1 MKVSPNPYV
10 GLFQK
15 QREHYLEVGRHSHK
29 ERLARLKD
37 LKRALEHQYRQAIRE
52 ALYADFKKPF
62 LETDLTE
69 IYPVL
74 AEIRYAEQNLR
85 DWMRPKRVNSP
96 LPMLGSRSYIRYESK
111 GVCLI
116 LSPWNF
122 PLNLTFGPLVSAIAA
137 GNCCIL
143 KPSEAT
149 PATSQVMQEI
159 VEDLFDPSEIALVQG
174 EVETA
179 QALLDLPF
187 HHIFFT
193 GSPTVGKIVMKA
205 ASRHL
210 SSVTLEL
217 GGKSPA
223 FVDETAAMGTTA
235 KRLAWGKCLN
245 AGQICVAPDYVL
257 VTEKAKDALVTA
269 LIEQLDS
276 FFPDTPERSESYARI
291 INEKHLKRLSESLED
306 ATSRGARILHGGN
319 LDAKTK
325 YFEPTLLEG
334 VPEDARLLEE
344 EIFGPILP
352 IVTVSGVE
360 EAIAF
365 INRRE
370 RPLALYIYSR
380 DSQTIERINT
390 ETRAGSGCIN
400 HNVVH
405 YSNHH
410 LPFGGVNNSGI
421 GKSHGFYGFLEFSNQ
436 RSIVRQYTPSSIE
449 LLMPPYTGFKQKMV
463 DATLRW
469 FK

>member
-1 MKVSPNPYV
+1 MNGNANPYQ
-10 GLFQK
+10 GLFQ
-15 QREHYLEVGRHSHK
+15 QQMGRYLEVGQHSRK
-29 ERLARLKD
+29 ERLYKLKA
-37 LKRALEHQYRQAIRE
+37 LSKALEHTYRQPIRE
-52 ALYADFKKPF
+52 ALYSDFKKPF
-62 LETDLTE
+62 IETDLTE

-74 AEIRYAEQNLR
+74 AEIRHTERNLQ
-85 DWMRPKRVNSP
+85 DWLRPRRVNSP
-96 LPMLGSRSYIRYESK
+96 LTMIGSRSFIQYESK

-122 PLNLTFGPLVSAIAA
+122 PVNLTFGPLVSAIAA

-149 PATSQVMQEI
+149 PATSQLMQRI
-159 VEDLFDPSEIALVQG
+159 IEDLFDPAEIALVQG
-174 EVETA
+174 EVATA
-179 QALLDLPF
+179 QALLELPF

-193 GSPTVGKIVMKA
+193 GSPAVGKLVMAA

-223 FVDETAAMGTTA
+223 FVDETAEVETAA

-245 AGQICVAPDYVL
+245 AGQICVAPDYIL
-257 VTEKAKDALVTA
+257 VTENAREALVKA
-269 LIEQLDS
+269 LIDQLDG
-276 FFPDTPERSESYARI
+276 FFQGKAESSDSYARI
-291 INEKHLKRLSESLED
+291 INDKHLHRLSESLRD
-306 ATSRGARILHGGN
+306 ATARGAQILYGGAV
-319 LDAKTK
+319 DQTTRF
-325 YFEPTLLEG
+325 FEPTLLEE

-360 EAIAF
+360 EAISF

-370 RPLALYIYSR
+370 RPLALYIYSKDKR
-380 DSQTIERINT
+380 TIRELNT
-390 ETRAGSGCIN
+390 KTRAGSGCIN

-405 YSNHH
+405 YSNHN
-410 LPFGGVNNSGI
+410 LPFGGINNSGA
-421 GKSHGFYGFLEFSNQ
+421 GKSHGYYGFLEFSNQ
-436 RSIVRQYTPSSIE
+436 RSIVRQYTPSTIE
-449 LLMPPYTGFKQKMV
+449 FLMPPYTGFKQKIV

>member
-1 MKVSPNPYV
+1 MKEGKNPYHA
-10 GLFQK
+10 LFRRQ
-15 QREHYLEVGRHSHK
+15 QEQYLKVGRQGLK
-29 ERLARLKD
+29 ERLSRLKA
-37 LKRALEHQYRQAIRE
+37 LKNALEHQYRQAIRD

-74 AEIRYAEQNLR
+74 AEIRHAERNLR
-85 DWMRPKRVNSP
+85 DWMRPKRVSSP
-96 LPMLGSRSYIRYESK
+96 LTMIGSRSYIQYESK

-149 PATSQVMQEI
+149 PATSQLMQEI
-159 VEDLFDPSEIALVQG
+159 VEALFEPAEIALVQG

-179 QALLDLPF
+179 QALLELPF

-193 GSPTVGKIVMKA
+193 GSPAVGKLVMKA

-223 FVDETAAMGTTA
+223 FVDETAAMETTA

-257 VTEKAKDALVTA
+257 VTEKAREPLVKALTA
-269 LIEQLDS
+269 QFNS
-276 FFPDTPERSESYARI
+276 FFNGSPERSDSYARI
-291 INEKHLKRLSESLED
+291 INGKHLQRLED
-306 ATSRGARILHGGN
+306 SLKDATARGAEILYGGHS
-319 LDAKTK
+319 DAATRF
-325 YFEPTLLEG
+325 FEPTLLDR
-334 VPEDARLLEE
+334 VPEDARLLQE

-352 IVTVSGVE
+352 IVAVSGVE
-360 EAIAF
+360 DAIAF

-380 DSQTIERINT
+380 DKRTIGRING

-436 RSIVRQYTPSSIE
+436 RSMVRQYTPSTIE
-449 LLMPPYTGFKQKMV
+449 LLMPPYTGLKQKMV

>member
-1 MKVSPNPYV
+1 
-10 GLFQK
+10 
-15 QREHYLEVGRHSHK
+15 
-29 ERLARLKD
+29 
-37 LKRALEHQYRQAIRE
+37 
-52 ALYADFKKPF
+52 
-62 LETDLTE
+62 
-69 IYPVL
+69 
-74 AEIRYAEQNLR
+74 
-85 DWMRPKRVNSP
+85 
-96 LPMLGSRSYIRYESK
+96 
-111 GVCLI
+111 
-116 LSPWNF
+116 
-122 PLNLTFGPLVSAIAA
+122 
-137 GNCCIL
+137 
-143 KPSEAT
+143 
-149 PATSQVMQEI
+149 MQEI
-159 VEDLFDPSEIALVQG
+159 VADLFDPSEITLVQG

-179 QALLDLPF
+179 QALLELPF

-223 FVDETAAMGTTA
+223 FVDETAAIETTA

-257 VTEKAKDALVTA
+257 VTEKARDALVKA
-269 LIEQLDS
+269 LIGQFDR
-276 FFPDTPERSESYARI
+276 FFQGSPEESGSYARI
-291 INEKHLKRLSESLED
+291 INEKHLQRLAQSLED
-306 ATSRGARILHGGN
+306 ATSRGAEILYGGTF
-319 LDAKTK
+319 DAKSRF
-325 YFEPTLLEG
+325 FEPTLVEG

-352 IVTVSGVE
+352 IVTVANAE
-360 EAIAF
+360 QAIAF

-370 RPLALYIYSR
+370 RPLALYIYSK
-380 DSQTIERINT
+380 DKHTIGQIT
-390 ETRAGSGCIN
+390 GKTRAGSGCVN

-421 GKSHGFYGFLEFSNQ
+421 GKSHGFHGFLEFSNQ
-436 RSIVRQYTPSSIE
+436 RSIVRQYTPSTIE
-449 LLMPPYTGFKQKMV
+449 LLMPPYTGLKQKMV

>member
-1 MKVSPNPYV
+1 MSKDANPYQ
-10 GLFQK
+10 GLFQN
-15 QREHYLEVGRHSHK
+15 QMDRYLEVGQHGRK
-29 ERLARLKD
+29 ERLTKLKA
-37 LKRALEHQYRQAIRE
+37 LKQALEHDYRQAIRE

-74 AEIRYAEQNLR
+74 AEIRHAERNLHQ
-85 DWMRPKRVNSP
+85 WMRPRRVSSP
-96 LPMLGSRSYIRYESK
+96 LTMVGSRSFIQYESK

-149 PATSQVMQEI
+149 PATSQLMQEI
-159 VEDLFDPSEIALVQG
+159 VQALFDPSEIALVQG
-174 EVETA
+174 EVATA
-179 QALLDLPF
+179 QALLELPF

-193 GSPTVGKIVMKA
+193 GSPAVGKLVMKA
-205 ASRHL
+205 ASKHL

-223 FVDETAAMGTTA
+223 FVDATAAMETTA
-235 KRLAWGKCLN
+235 RRLAWGKCLN

-257 VTEKAKDALVTA
+257 VTREARAAFVKSLTD
-269 LIEQLDS
+269 QLDH
-276 FFPDTPERSESYARI
+276 FFQGKAEGSDSYARI
-291 INEKHLKRLSESLED
+291 INDRHLQRLSESLQD
-306 ATSRGARILHGGN
+306 ATSRGAQILYGGN
-319 LDAKTK
+319 YDAKTR
-325 YFEPTLLEG
+325 YFEPTLLGE

-352 IVTVSGVE
+352 VVTVSGVE
-360 EAIAF
+360 EAISF

-370 RPLALYIYSR
+370 RPLALYIYSKDKR
-380 DSQTIERINT
+380 AIRELHSK
-390 ETRAGSGCIN
+390 TRAGSGCIN

-405 YSNHH
+405 YSNHN
-410 LPFGGVNNSGI
+410 LPFGGVNNSGT

-436 RSIVRQYTPSSIE
+436 RSIVRQYTPSTIE
-449 LLMPPYTGFKQKMV
+449 FLMPPYTGFKQKMV

>member
-1 MKVSPNPYV
+1 MKEAENPYR

-15 QREHYLEVGRHSHK
+15 QQGRYLEVGQQSRK
-29 ERLARLKD
+29 ERLSKLKA
-37 LKRALEHQYRQAIRE
+37 LKQALEHKYRQAIRE
-52 ALYADFKKPF
+52 ALHADFKKPF

-96 LPMLGSRSYIRYESK
+96 LTMFGSRSYIQYESK

-149 PATSQVMQEI
+149 PATSQIMQEI

-174 EVETA
+174 EVATA
-179 QALLDLPF
+179 QALLELPF

-223 FVDETAAMGTTA
+223 FVDGTASVETTA

-257 VTEKAKDALVTA
+257 VTEKAREALVSA
-269 LIEQLDS
+269 LIEQLES
-276 FFPDTPERSESYARI
+276 FFHGSPENSDSYARI
-291 INEKHLKRLSESLED
+291 INEKHLQRLSQSLQD
-306 ATSRGARILHGGN
+306 ATARGAEILYGGN
-319 LDAKTK
+319 FDAKTRF
-325 YFEPTLLEG
+325 FEPTLLEG

-352 IVTVSGVE
+352 IVTVSGAQ
-360 EAIAF
+360 EAIDF

-370 RPLALYIYSR
+370 RPLALYIYSK
-380 DSQTIERINT
+380 DKHTIEQINQK
-390 ETRAGSGCIN
+390 TRAGSGCIN

-421 GKSHGFYGFLEFSNQ
+421 GKSHGFHGFLEFSNQ
-436 RSIVRQYTPSSIE
+436 RSMVRQYTPSTIE
-449 LLMPPYTGFKQKMV
+449 LLMPPYTGLKQKMV

>member
-1 MKVSPNPYV
+1 MKKGENPYRE
-10 GLFQK
+10 LFEK
-15 QREHYLEVGRHSHK
+15 QQERYLEVGRHTLK
-29 ERLARLKD
+29 ERLSRLKA
-37 LKRALEHQYRQAIRE
+37 LKKALEHNYRQAIRE

-74 AEIRYAEQNLR
+74 AEIRHAEQNLR

-96 LPMLGSRSYIRYESK
+96 MTMLGSRSYIQYESK

-149 PATSQVMQEI
+149 PATSQLMQEI
-159 VEDLFDPSEIALVQG
+159 VEDLFEPSEIALVQG
-174 EVETA
+174 EVATA

-193 GSPTVGKIVMKA
+193 GSPAVGKIVMKA
-205 ASRHL
+205 ASQHL

-223 FVDETAAMGTTA
+223 FVDGTASVETTA

-257 VTEKAKDALVTA
+257 VTEDAKQALVNA
-269 LIEQLDS
+269 LIGQFES
-276 FFPDTPERSESYARI
+276 FFQGSPENSDSYSRI
-291 INEKHLKRLSESLED
+291 INEKHLERLSESLQD
-306 ATSRGARILHGGN
+306 ATSRCAKILYGGN
-319 LDAKTK
+319 FDARTR
-325 YFEPTLLEG
+325 FFGPTLVEG
-334 VPEDARLLEE
+334 LPEDARLLEE

-360 EAIAF
+360 EAVSF

-370 RPLALYIYSR
+370 RPLALYIYSK
-380 DSQTIERINT
+380 DKSTIRQIN
-390 ETRAGSGCIN
+390 EKTRAGSGCIN

-421 GKSHGFYGFLEFSNQ
+421 GKSHGVYGFLEFSNQ
-436 RSIVRQYTPSSIE
+436 RSTVRQYTPSTVE
-449 LLMPPYTGFKQKMV
+449 LLMPPYTGLKQKMV

>member
-1 MKVSPNPYV
+1 MSGNPNPYQELFERQMGRYMKV
-10 GLFQK
+10 GQ
-15 QREHYLEVGRHSHK
+15 HSRK
-29 ERLARLKD
+29 ERITKLKA
-37 LKRALEHQYRQAIRE
+37 LKKALEHTFRQAIRE
-52 ALYADFKKPF
+52 AIYADFQKPF

-74 AEIRYAEQNLR
+74 AEIRHAERNLQ
-85 DWMRPKRVNSP
+85 DWMRPRRVSSP
-96 LPMLGSRSYIRYESK
+96 LPMVGSRSFIQYESK

-122 PLNLTFGPLVSAIAA
+122 PVNLTFGPLVSAIAA

-149 PATSQVMQEI
+149 PATSQLMQEI
-159 VEDLFDPSEIALVQG
+159 IEALFDPSEIALVQG
-174 EVETA
+174 EVATA
-179 QALLDLPF
+179 QALLELPF

-193 GSPTVGKIVMKA
+193 GSPAVGRLVMKA

-223 FVDETAAMGTTA
+223 FVDHTAAIDTTA

-257 VTEKAKDALVTA
+257 VTERAKEPLVKALVD
-269 LIEQLDS
+269 QLDG
-276 FFPDTPERSESYARI
+276 FFQGKAEASQSYARI
-291 INEKHLKRLSESLED
+291 VNDKHLKRLSESLKD
-306 ATSRGARILHGGN
+306 ATDRGGKILYGGN
-319 LDAKTK
+319 FDTK
-325 YFEPTLLEG
+325 SRYFEPTLLEE

-360 EAIAF
+360 EAISF
-365 INRRE
+365 INQRE
-370 RPLALYIYSR
+370 RPLALYIYSKDKQAIR
-380 DSQTIERINT
+380 QLNS

-405 YSNHH
+405 YSNHN
-410 LPFGGVNNSGI
+410 LPFGGINNSGA
-421 GKSHGFYGFLEFSNQ
+421 GKSHGYYGFLEFSNQ
-436 RSIVRQYTPSSIE
+436 RSIVRQYTPSTIE
-449 LLMPPYTGFKQKMV
+449 LLLPPYTGFKQKIV

>member
-1 MKVSPNPYV
+1 MQGDNPYR

-15 QREHYLEVGRHSHK
+15 QQGRYLEVGRQPRK
-29 ERLARLKD
+29 VRLAKLKA
-37 LKRALEHQYRQAIRE
+37 LKKALEHEYRQAIRE
-52 ALYADFKKPF
+52 ALYSDFKKPF

-74 AEIRYAEQNLR
+74 AEIRHAEKNLR
-85 DWMRPKRVNSP
+85 DWMRPKRVSSP
-96 LPMLGSRSYIRYESK
+96 LTMLGSRSYIQYESK

-149 PATSQVMQEI
+149 PATSQLMQQI
-159 VEDLFDPSEIALVQG
+159 VEALFDPSEVALVQG

-179 QALLDLPF
+179 QALLELPF

-193 GSPTVGKIVMKA
+193 GSPAVGKIVMKA

-223 FVDETAAMGTTA
+223 FVDETTSVKTAAR
-235 KRLAWGKCLN
+235 RLAWGKCLN

-257 VTEKAKDALVTA
+257 VTKKAREPLVSALV
-269 LIEQLDS
+269 EQFES
-276 FFPDTPERSESYARI
+276 FFEGNPEGSDSYARI
-291 INEKHLKRLSESLED
+291 INEKHLKRLSESLQD
-306 ATSRGARILHGGN
+306 ATSRGAKVLYGGGFDEN
-319 LDAKTK
+319 TR
-325 YFEPTLLEG
+325 YFQPTLVEQI
-334 VPEDARLLEE
+334 PDDARLLEE

-352 IVTVSGVE
+352 IVTVSGAE
-360 EAIAF
+360 EAISF

-380 DSQTIERINT
+380 DKRTIDRINSK
-390 ETRAGSGCIN
+390 TRAGSGCIN

-421 GKSHGFYGFLEFSNQ
+421 GKSHGYHGFLAFSNQ
-436 RSIVRQYTPSSIE
+436 RSIVRQYTPSAIE
-449 LLMPPYTGFKQKMV
+449 LLTPPYTGLKQKMV

>member
-1 MKVSPNPYV
+1 MKKRENPYR
-10 GLFQK
+10 GLFEK
-15 QREHYLEVGRHSHK
+15 QQERYLEVGRHTLK
-29 ERLARLKD
+29 QRLSRLKA
-37 LKRALEHQYRQAIRE
+37 LKKALEHHYRQPIRE
-52 ALYADFKKPF
+52 ALYQDFKKPF

-74 AEIRYAEQNLR
+74 AEIRHAEQNLR

-96 LPMLGSRSYIRYESK
+96 LTMLGSRSYIQYESK

-149 PATSQVMQEI
+149 PATSQLMQEI

-174 EVETA
+174 EVATA

-193 GSPTVGKIVMKA
+193 GSPGVGKIVMKA

-223 FVDETAAMGTTA
+223 FVDGTASVETTA

-257 VTEKAKDALVTA
+257 VTEDAREALITA
-269 LIEQLDS
+269 LIEQFENFFQGNPENSDS
-276 FFPDTPERSESYARI
+276 YSRI
-291 INEKHLKRLSESLED
+291 INDKHLERLSDSLED
-306 ATSRGARILHGGN
+306 ATSRGAEILYGGKF
-319 LDAKTK
+319 DASTC
-325 YFEPTLLEG
+325 FFGPTLLEG

-360 EAIAF
+360 EAISF

-380 DSQTIERINT
+380 DKHTIGQIN
-390 ETRAGSGCIN
+390 EKTRAGSGCIN

-410 LPFGGVNNSGI
+410 LPFGGINNSGI

-436 RSIVRQYTPSSIE
+436 RSTVRQYTPSTIE
-449 LLMPPYTGFKQKMV
+449 LLMPPYTGLKQKMV

>member
-1 MKVSPNPYV
+1 MNGNANPYQ
-10 GLFQK
+10 GLFQ
-15 QREHYLEVGRHSHK
+15 QQMGRYLEVGQHSRK
-29 ERLARLKD
+29 ERLSKLKA
-37 LKRALEHQYRQAIRE
+37 LSKALEHTYRQSIRE
-52 ALYADFKKPF
+52 ALYSDFKKPF
-62 LETDLTE
+62 IETDLTE

-74 AEIRYAEQNLR
+74 AEIRHTERNLQ
-85 DWMRPKRVNSP
+85 DWLRPRRVNSP
-96 LPMLGSRSYIRYESK
+96 LTMIGSRSFVQYESK

-122 PLNLTFGPLVSAIAA
+122 PINLTFGPLVSAIAA

-149 PATSQVMQEI
+149 PATSQLMQRI
-159 VEDLFDPSEIALVQG
+159 IEDLFDPAEIALVQG
-174 EVETA
+174 EVATA
-179 QALLDLPF
+179 QALLELPF

-193 GSPTVGKIVMKA
+193 GSPAVGKLVMAA

-223 FVDETAAMGTTA
+223 FVDETAEVETA
-235 KRLAWGKCLN
+235 ARRLAWGKCLN
-245 AGQICVAPDYVL
+245 AGQICVAPDYIL
-257 VTEKAKDALVTA
+257 VTENAREALVKA
-269 LIEQLDS
+269 LIDQLEG
-276 FFPDTPERSESYARI
+276 FFQGKAESSDSYARI
-291 INEKHLKRLSESLED
+291 INDKHLHRLSESLRD
-306 ATSRGARILHGGN
+306 ATARGAQILYGGAV
-319 LDAKTK
+319 DQTTRF
-325 YFEPTLLEG
+325 FEPTLLEE

-360 EAIAF
+360 EAISF

-370 RPLALYIYSR
+370 RPLALYIYSKDKR
-380 DSQTIERINT
+380 TIRELNT
-390 ETRAGSGCIN
+390 KTRAGSGCIN

-405 YSNHH
+405 YSNHN
-410 LPFGGVNNSGI
+410 LPFGGINNSGA
-421 GKSHGFYGFLEFSNQ
+421 GKSHGYYGFLEFSNQ
-436 RSIVRQYTPSSIE
+436 RSIVRQYTPSTIE
-449 LLMPPYTGFKQKMV
+449 LLLPPYTGFKQKIV

>member
-1 MKVSPNPYV
+1 MNGNANPYQ
-10 GLFQK
+10 GLFQ
-15 QREHYLEVGRHSHK
+15 QQMGRYLEVGQHSRK
-29 ERLARLKD
+29 ERLYKLKA
-37 LKRALEHQYRQAIRE
+37 LSKALEHTYRQPIRE
-52 ALYADFKKPF
+52 ALYSDFKKPF
-62 LETDLTE
+62 IETDLTE

-74 AEIRYAEQNLR
+74 AEIRHTERNLQ
-85 DWMRPKRVNSP
+85 DWLRPRRVNSP
-96 LPMLGSRSYIRYESK
+96 LTMIGSRSFVQYESK

-122 PLNLTFGPLVSAIAA
+122 PINLTFGPLVSAIAA

-149 PATSQVMQEI
+149 PATSQLMQRI
-159 VEDLFDPSEIALVQG
+159 IEDLFDPAEIALVQG
-174 EVETA
+174 EVATA
-179 QALLDLPF
+179 QALLELPF

-193 GSPTVGKIVMKA
+193 GSPAVGKLVMAA

-223 FVDETAAMGTTA
+223 FVDETAEVETAA

-245 AGQICVAPDYVL
+245 AGQICVAPDYIL
-257 VTEKAKDALVTA
+257 VTENAREALVKA
-269 LIEQLDS
+269 LIDQLDG
-276 FFPDTPERSESYARI
+276 FFQGKAESSDSYARI
-291 INEKHLKRLSESLED
+291 INDKHLHRLSESLRD
-306 ATSRGARILHGGN
+306 ATARGAQILYGGAV
-319 LDAKTK
+319 DQTTRF
-325 YFEPTLLEG
+325 FEPTLLEE

-360 EAIAF
+360 EAISF

-370 RPLALYIYSR
+370 RPLALYIYSKDKR
-380 DSQTIERINT
+380 TIRELST
-390 ETRAGSGCIN
+390 KTRAGSGCIN

-405 YSNHH
+405 YSNHN
-410 LPFGGVNNSGI
+410 LPFGGINNSGA
-421 GKSHGFYGFLEFSNQ
+421 GKSHGYYGFLEFSNQ
-436 RSIVRQYTPSSIE
+436 RSIVRQYTPSTIE
-449 LLMPPYTGFKQKMV
+449 LLLPPYNGFKQKIV

>member
-1 MKVSPNPYV
+1 MMENKNPYRD
-10 GLFQK
+10 LFQK
-15 QREHYLEVGRHSHK
+15 QQEKFLEVGRQSNK
-29 ERLARLKD
+29 QRLSKLRALK
-37 LKRALEHQYRQAIRE
+37 KALEHDYRQAIRE
-52 ALYADFKKPF
+52 ALYADFKKPY

-74 AEIRYAEQNLR
+74 AEIRHAERNLR
-85 DWMRPKRVNSP
+85 DWMRPKRVDSP
-96 LPMLGSRSYIRYESK
+96 LTMLGSRSYIHYESK

-149 PATSQVMQEI
+149 PATSQLMQEI
-159 VEDLFDPSEIALVQG
+159 VADLFDPSEITLVQG

-179 QALLDLPF
+179 QALLELPF

-223 FVDETAAMGTTA
+223 FVDETAAIETTA

-257 VTEKAKDALVTA
+257 VTEKAKDALVKA
-269 LIEQLDS
+269 LIGQFDR
-276 FFPDTPERSESYARI
+276 FFQGSPEGSGSYARI
-291 INEKHLKRLSESLED
+291 INEKHLQRLAQSLED
-306 ATSRGARILHGGN
+306 ATSRGAEILYGGTF
-319 LDAKTK
+319 DAKSRF
-325 YFEPTLLEG
+325 FEPTLVQG

-352 IVTVSGVE
+352 IVTVASAE
-360 EAIAF
+360 QAIAF

-370 RPLALYIYSR
+370 RPLALYIYSK
-380 DSQTIERINT
+380 DKHTIGQIN
-390 ETRAGSGCIN
+390 EKTRAGSGCIN

-421 GKSHGFYGFLEFSNQ
+421 GKSHGLHGFLEFSNQ
-436 RSIVRQYTPSSIE
+436 RSIVRQYTPSTIE
-449 LLMPPYTGFKQKMV
+449 LLMPPYTGLKQKMV

>member
-1 MKVSPNPYV
+1 MKMSENPYR
-10 GLFQK
+10 GLFEK
-15 QREHYLEVGRHSHK
+15 QQEQYLKVGRHTLN
-29 ERLARLKD
+29 ERLSRLKA
-37 LKRALEHQYRQAIRE
+37 LKKALEHQYREAIRE

-74 AEIRYAEQNLR
+74 AEIRHAEQNLR
-85 DWMRPKRVNSP
+85 DWMRPRRVNSP
-96 LPMLGSRSYIRYESK
+96 LTMLGSRSYIQYESK

-149 PATSQVMQEI
+149 PATSQLMQEI
-159 VEDLFDPSEIALVQG
+159 VQDLFDASEIALVQG
-174 EVETA
+174 EVATA
-179 QALLDLPF
+179 QALLELPF

-193 GSPTVGKIVMKA
+193 GSPAVGKIVMKA

-223 FVDETAAMGTTA
+223 FVDGTAPVKTTA

-257 VTEKAKDALVTA
+257 VTENAKQPLVAA
-269 LIEQLDS
+269 LIEQFENFFEGNPENSDS
-276 FFPDTPERSESYARI
+276 YSRI
-291 INEKHLKRLSESLED
+291 INEKHLERLSESLED
-306 ATSRGARILHGGN
+306 ATSRGAKILYGGN
-319 LDAKTK
+319 FDARER
-325 YFEPTLLEG
+325 FFGPTLVEG

-352 IVTVSGVE
+352 IVTVSGAE
-360 EAIAF
+360 EAISF

-370 RPLALYIYSR
+370 RPLALYIYSKDR
-380 DSQTIERINT
+380 HTIAQINAK
-390 ETRAGSGCIN
+390 TRAGSGCIN

-421 GKSHGFYGFLEFSNQ
+421 GKSHGFHGFLEFSNQ
-436 RSIVRQYTPSSIE
+436 RSTVRQYTPSTIE
-449 LLMPPYTGFKQKMV
+449 LLMPPYTGLKQKMV

>member
-1 MKVSPNPYV
+1 MMEGDNPYR

-15 QREHYLEVGRHSHK
+15 QQGRYLEVGRQPRK
-29 ERLARLKD
+29 ARLAKLKV
-37 LKRALEHQYRQAIRE
+37 LKKALEHEYRQAIRE

-74 AEIRYAEQNLR
+74 AEIRHAEKNLR
-85 DWMRPKRVNSP
+85 DWMRPKRVSSP
-96 LPMLGSRSYIRYESK
+96 LTMLGSRSYIQYESK

-149 PATSQVMQEI
+149 PATSQLMQQI
-159 VEDLFDPSEIALVQG
+159 VEDLFDPSEVALVQG

-179 QALLDLPF
+179 QALLELPF

-193 GSPTVGKIVMKA
+193 GSPAVGKIVMKA

-223 FVDETAAMGTTA
+223 FVDQTAAVKTA
-235 KRLAWGKCLN
+235 ARRLAWGKCLN

-257 VTEKAKDALVTA
+257 VTEKAREPLVSALV
-269 LIEQLDS
+269 EQFES
-276 FFPDTPERSESYARI
+276 FFNGNPEGSESYARI
-291 INEKHLKRLSESLED
+291 INEKHLQRLSESLQD
-306 ATSRGARILHGGN
+306 ATSRGAKVLYGGGY
-319 LDAKTK
+319 DEKTR
-325 YFEPTLLEG
+325 YFQPTLVEQ

-352 IVTVSGVE
+352 IVTVSGAE
-360 EAIAF
+360 EAISL

-380 DSQTIERINT
+380 DKQTIDRINSK
-390 ETRAGSGCIN
+390 TRAGSGCIN

-421 GKSHGFYGFLEFSNQ
+421 GKSHGFHGFLEFSNQ
-436 RSIVRQYTPSSIE
+436 RSIVRQYTPSTIE
-449 LLMPPYTGFKQKMV
+449 LLTPPYTGLKQKMV

>member
-1 MKVSPNPYV
+1 MKKGENPYRE
-10 GLFQK
+10 LFEK
-15 QREHYLEVGRHSHK
+15 QQERYLEVGRHTLK
-29 ERLARLKD
+29 ERLSRLKA
-37 LKRALEHQYRQAIRE
+37 LKKALEHNYRQAIRE

-74 AEIRYAEQNLR
+74 AEIRHAEQNLR

-96 LPMLGSRSYIRYESK
+96 MTMLGSRSYIQYESK

-149 PATSQVMQEI
+149 PATSQLMQEI
-159 VEDLFDPSEIALVQG
+159 VEDLFEPSEIALVQG
-174 EVETA
+174 EVATA

-193 GSPTVGKIVMKA
+193 GSPAVGKIVMKA
-205 ASRHL
+205 ASQHL

-223 FVDETAAMGTTA
+223 FVDGTASVETTA

-257 VTEKAKDALVTA
+257 VTEDAKQALVNA
-269 LIEQLDS
+269 LIGQFES
-276 FFPDTPERSESYARI
+276 FFQGSPENSDSYSRI
-291 INEKHLKRLSESLED
+291 INEKHLERLSESLQD
-306 ATSRGARILHGGN
+306 ATSRGAKILYGGN
-319 LDAKTK
+319 FDARTR
-325 YFEPTLLEG
+325 FFGPTLVEG
-334 VPEDARLLEE
+334 LPEDARLLEE

-360 EAIAF
+360 EAVSF

-370 RPLALYIYSR
+370 RPLALYIYSK
-380 DSQTIERINT
+380 DKSTIRQIN
-390 ETRAGSGCIN
+390 EKTRAGSGCIN

-421 GKSHGFYGFLEFSNQ
+421 GKSHGVYGFLEFSNQ
-436 RSIVRQYTPSSIE
+436 RSTVRQYTPSTVE
-449 LLMPPYTGFKQKMV
+449 LLMPPYTGLKQKMV

>member
-1 MKVSPNPYV
+1 MSGNANPYQ
-10 GLFQK
+10 GLFQ
-15 QREHYLEVGRHSHK
+15 QQMGRYLEVGQQSRK
-29 ERLARLKD
+29 ERLSKLKA
-37 LKRALEHQYRQAIRE
+37 LKKALEHKYRQPIRE
-52 ALYADFKKPF
+52 ALYSDFKKPF

-74 AEIRYAEQNLR
+74 AEIRHAERNLS
-85 DWMRPKRVNSP
+85 DWMRPRRVSTP
-96 LPMLGSRSYIRYESK
+96 LTMVGSRSYIQYESK

-149 PATSQVMQEI
+149 PATSQLMQEI
-159 VEDLFDPSEIALVQG
+159 VEELFDPSEIALVQG
-174 EVETA
+174 EVATA
-179 QALLDLPF
+179 QALLELPF

-193 GSPTVGKIVMKA
+193 GSPAVGKLVMKA

-223 FVDETAAMGTTA
+223 FVDETAAVETTA

-257 VTEKAKDALVTA
+257 VTKNAREA
-269 LIEQLDS
+269 LIKALIDQLDS
-276 FFPDTPERSESYARI
+276 FFPGNPKASDSYARI
-291 INEKHLKRLSESLED
+291 INDKHLHRLSESLRD
-306 ATSRGARILHGGN
+306 ATARGAKILYGGN
-319 LDAKTK
+319 LDEKTRF
-325 YFEPTLLEG
+325 FEPTLVEA

-360 EAIAF
+360 EAISF

-380 DSQTIERINT
+380 DKRAIRELNSK
-390 ETRAGSGCIN
+390 TRAGSGCIN

-405 YSNHH
+405 YSNHN
-410 LPFGGVNNSGI
+410 LPFGGINNSGT

-436 RSIVRQYTPSSIE
+436 RSIVRQYTPSTIE
-449 LLMPPYTGFKQKMV
+449 FLMPPYTGLKQKMV

>member
-1 MKVSPNPYV
+1 MMEGDNPYRD
-10 GLFQK
+10 LFKK
-15 QREHYLEVGRHSHK
+15 QQGRYLEVGRQSRK
-29 ERLARLKD
+29 ERLAKLKA
-37 LKRALEHQYRQAIRE
+37 LKKALEHEYRQAIRE

-74 AEIRYAEQNLR
+74 AEIRHAEKNLR
-85 DWMRPKRVNSP
+85 DWMRPKRVSSP
-96 LPMLGSRSYIRYESK
+96 LTMLGSRSYIQYESK

-149 PATSQVMQEI
+149 PATSQLMQQI
-159 VEDLFDPSEIALVQG
+159 VQALFDPSEVALVQG

-179 QALLDLPF
+179 QALLELPF

-193 GSPTVGKIVMKA
+193 GSPAVGKIVMKA

-210 SSVTLEL
+210 SSITLEL

-223 FVDETAAMGTTA
+223 FVDETTAVKTAA

-257 VTEKAKDALVTA
+257 VTEKAREPLITA
-269 LIEQLDS
+269 LIEQFES
-276 FFPDTPERSESYARI
+276 FFNGSPEGSDSYARI
-291 INEKHLKRLSESLED
+291 INEKHLQRLSESLQD
-306 ATSRGARILHGGN
+306 ATSRGAKVLYGGSF
-319 LDAKTK
+319 DKKTR
-325 YFEPTLLEG
+325 YFEPTLVEQ
-334 VPEDARLLEE
+334 VPEDARLLDE
-344 EIFGPILP
+344 EIFGPVLP
-352 IVTVSGVE
+352 IVTVSGAE
-360 EAIAF
+360 EAISF

-380 DSQTIERINT
+380 DKRTIDRINSK
-390 ETRAGSGCIN
+390 TRAGSGCIN

-421 GKSHGFYGFLEFSNQ
+421 GKSHGFHGFLEFSNQ
-436 RSIVRQYTPSSIE
+436 RSTVRQYTPSTIE
-449 LLMPPYTGFKQKMV
+449 LLTPPYTGLKQKMV

>member
-1 MKVSPNPYV
+1 MKKGENPYEA
-10 GLFQK
+10 LFQK
-15 QREHYLEVGRHSHK
+15 QLDRYLEVGQRGARQ
-29 ERLARLKD
+29 RLSKLKA
-37 LKRALEHQYRQAIRE
+37 LRKALEHTYRQPIRE
-52 ALYADFKKPF
+52 ALYADFKKPY

-74 AEIRYAEQNLR
+74 SEIRHVERNLR
-85 DWMRPKRVNSP
+85 EWMRPKRVGSP
-96 LPMLGSRSYIRYESK
+96 LTMLGARSYIRYESK

-122 PLNLTFGPLVSAIAA
+122 PLNLTLGPLVLALAA

-149 PATSQVMQEI
+149 PATSQLMQEI
-159 VEDLFDPSEIALVQG
+159 IEALFDPSEVAVVQG
-174 EVETA
+174 EVATA

-193 GSPTVGKIVMKA
+193 GSPRVGKIVMQA
-205 ASRHL
+205 AARHL
-210 SSVTLEL
+210 TSVTLEL

-223 FVDETAAMGTTA
+223 FVDESAAMATTA

-257 VTEKAKDALVTA
+257 VTEKAREP
-269 LIEQLDS
+269 LIEALQKELS
-276 FFPDTPERSESYARI
+276 AFFPSGADQSESYASI
-291 INEKHLKRLSESLED
+291 ISKEHLQRLSD
-306 ATSRGARILHGGN
+306 ALQEATDKGATLLYGGRVDPDRRF
-319 LDAKTK
+319 L
-325 YFEPTLLEG
+325 EPTLLEG
-334 VPEDARLLEE
+334 VPEDTKLLQE
-344 EIFGPILP
+344 EIFGPVLP

-360 EAIAF
+360 EAISF

-370 RPLALYIYSR
+370 RPLALYLYSR
-380 DSQTIERINT
+380 NKRHIRQIQDQ
-390 ETRAGSGCIN
+390 TRAGSGCIN
-400 HNVVH
+400 HNVVQ

-421 GKSHGFYGFLEFSNQ
+421 GKSHGFQGFLEFSNQ
-436 RSIVRQYTPSSIE
+436 RSMVRQYTPSAIE
-449 LLMPPYTGFKQKMV
+449 LLLPPYSGWKQKMA